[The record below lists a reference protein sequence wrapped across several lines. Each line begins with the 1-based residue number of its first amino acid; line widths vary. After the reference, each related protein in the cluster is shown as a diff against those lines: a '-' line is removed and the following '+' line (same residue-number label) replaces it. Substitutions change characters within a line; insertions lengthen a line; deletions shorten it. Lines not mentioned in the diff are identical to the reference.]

1 MSLADPHHALPEESA
16 LKTSAARLSIYA
28 AAFLIALKSGTGW
41 LTGSISVW
49 ASLLDSVMDIF
60 SSTLNYLAVRIAA
73 RPADEDHRYGH
84 GKVESLAGLF
94 QACVIGFSGLFLI
107 WEAIHRLRQPHPTS
121 AEFIGIGSMVIAI
134 VVSVAL
140 VIRLRRVGR
149 QTDSPA
155 LSSDSL
161 HYATDIYINLGVLGA
176 LLVSLLTGWN
186 RADPIVSI
194 AIAIYILWSAAHVGY
209 ESINVLMD
217 RRLPDDVDERVAMV
231 VSQYRAEGVLGFH
244 DLRTRRSGSH
254 KFVDLHLEVQR
265 DKKFEEAHDLTVK
278 VLRAIEAELP
288 RTRVQI
294 HMDPAG

>member
-1 MSLADPHHALPEESA
+1 MAQEDSHLTVHKESA
-16 LKTSAARLSIYA
+16 LKSSTARLSIYA
-28 AAFLIALKSGTGW
+28 ASFLILIKTGTGW
-41 LTGSISVW
+41 LTASISVW

-60 SSTLNYLAVRIAA
+60 SSTLNYFAIRIAS
-73 RPADEDHRYGH
+73 RPADEEHRYGH

-94 QACVIGFSGLFLI
+94 QALVIGFSGLFLI
-107 WEAIHRLRQPHPTS
+107 WEAIHRLREPHETQ
-121 AEFIGIGSMVIAI
+121 AESIGILSMVIAI

-140 VIRLRRVGR
+140 VFRLRRVGR

-155 LSSDSL
+155 LKSDAV

-176 LLVSLLTGWN
+176 LMVTAFTGWLMV
-186 RADPIVSI
+186 DPLVSI
-194 AIAIYILWSAAHVGY
+194 AIAIYIFWSACRVGY

-231 VSQYRAEGVLGFH
+231 VSRYFGQGVLGFH

-265 DKKFEEAHDLTVK
+265 DKKFEEAHDLTVR

-288 RTRVQI
+288 RTRVHI
-294 HMDPAG
+294 HTDPGG